1 MRAVLWCNGSIP
13 SKEVLESAIL
23 PGDSLYGVDGG
34 ALNAVEN
41 GYQVV
46 EAIGDLDSI
55 DVNSWEGGLV
65 RLANQ
70 SSSDLVKSISLLAK
84 RGFEQIEVVGVDGG
98 SPDHILGNWAAL
110 LEAPEGVSIRLHHEE
125 GVTQRLHPSEGELET
140 NMQNGST
147 FSVFALEPAMVWVEG
162 AKWEISGEQL
172 SLSTRGLSNEGVGK
186 CVSIKSTGILAVV
199 FRK

>member
-1 MRAVLWCNGSIP
+1 M
-13 SKEVLESAIL
+13 ESAIL

>member
-1 MRAVLWCNGSIP
+1 MHGSIP

-125 GVTQRLHPSEGELET
+125 GVTQRLHPSEENWRLICR
-140 NMQNGST
+140 
-147 FSVFALEPAMVWVEG
+147 VALR
-162 AKWEISGEQL
+162 SRCSRL
-172 SLSTRGLSNEGVGK
+172 SLPWFG
-186 CVSIKSTGILAVV
+186 
-199 FRK
+199 

>member
-13 SKEVLESAIL
+13 SEEVLESAIL
-23 PGDSLYGVDGG
+23 PGDPVYGVDGG
-34 ALNAVEN
+34 AINAVEN

-65 RLANQ
+65 PLADQ
-70 SSSDLVKSISLLAK
+70 SSSDLVKSISLLVE

-110 LEAPEGVSIRLHHEE
+110 LEAPGGPSIRLHHEE
-125 GVTQRLHPSEGELET
+125 GVTHRFHPSQGELEI
-140 NMQNGST
+140 NMESGST
-147 FSVFALEPAMVWVEG
+147 FSVFALETAMVWIEG
-162 AKWEISGEQL
+162 AKWEISGEEL
-172 SLSTRGLSNEGVGK
+172 SLSTRGLSNEGLGK
-186 CVSIKSTGILAVV
+186 CVYIKSTGILAVV

>member
-1 MRAVLWCNGSIP
+1 MRAVLWCNGTTP

-23 PGDSLYGVDGG
+23 PGDSVYGVDGG
-34 ALNAVEN
+34 ALKAVEN

-55 DVNSWEGGLV
+55 DDNLWEGGLV
-65 RLANQ
+65 PLADQ
-70 SSSDLVKSISLLAK
+70 SSSDLVKSISLLVE
-84 RGFEQIEVVGVDGG
+84 RGFKQIEVVGVDGG

-110 LEAPEGVSIRLHHEE
+110 LEAPGGASIRLHHEE
-125 GVTQRLHPSEGELET
+125 GVTQRIHPSEGELEINIET
-140 NMQNGST
+140 GST
-147 FSVFALEPAMVWVEG
+147 FSVFALETAMVWVEG
-162 AKWEISGEQL
+162 AKWEISGEEV